1 MTKKEEKKAEVEQ
14 RKRVAELMNKL
25 WKYRPNIKVEERMAC
40 DDVYLDVLDLA
51 IKSKEY
57 NQKK

>member
-1 MTKKEEKKAEVEQ
+1 MTKKEEKKSELEE
-14 RKRVAELMNKL
+14 RKRIAELMNKL

-51 IKSKEY
+51 IKTKEY
-57 NQKK
+57 FSK